1 MLWKHAGSCRFLS
14 RKRLNICED
23 VFFEWL
29 FFFCIL
35 SWKKYEEAETPGYIH
50 RHFNPMMIDNVQRRA
65 SKLFPITWPH
75 RNHTASCPKI
85 MSHPVTRSPG
95 RWAPGGAPP
104 SRSTRILQ
112 PWHGV
117 LPASTVEQVA
127 FLARPLPPPEVSS
140 PRQQG
145 RHCYGSS
152 LATSQHLKN
161 GKKSP
166 KNIKSQSTDLT
177 SSVLFWFQNT
187 NFQTI
192 WLSMYG
198 QVLVGTSR
206 KPDLYWFVP
215 WHCPKSSPAP
225 CMGFDSQSTIFRVTK
240 NRCKSW
246 CLSHLHHHCFPY

>member
-1 MLWKHAGSCRFLS
+1 MENKQVLVDFSHESVLTSGKM
-14 RKRLNICED
+14 I
-23 VFFEWL
+23 FFEWL
-29 FFFCIL
+29 FFSASCPGRNM
-35 SWKKYEEAETPGYIH
+35 KK
-50 RHFNPMMIDNVQRRA
+50 QRPLDISTNTSIPWWLTTSKRA

-85 MSHPVTRSPG
+85 MSHLVTRSPG
-95 RWAPGGAPP
+95 HPVT
-104 SRSTRILQ
+104 RS
-112 PWHGV
+112 
-117 LPASTVEQVA
+117 
-127 FLARPLPPPEVSS
+127 VSS
-140 PRQQG
+140 RGVPAFKIDKNSAAVARRSASKYRG
-145 RHCYGSS
+145 TGSIPGEFSATARSRHCYGSS

-166 KNIKSQSTDLT
+166 KNIKSQSTVLT

-198 QVLVGTSR
+198 QVLVGTSW

-215 WHCPKSSPAP
+215 WHCPKSPAP

-246 CLSHLHHHCFPY
+246 CLSHPHHHCFPY

>member
-1 MLWKHAGSCRFLS
+1 MENKQVLVDFSHESVLTSGKMIFLNDCFFLHPVLEEIWRSRDPWIYPPTLQSHDDWQRPKEHQSCFPS
-14 RKRLNICED
+14 HGHIGITQPVAQK
-23 VFFEWL
+23 
-29 FFFCIL
+29 
-35 SWKKYEEAETPGYIH
+35 SWVTWSPG
-50 RHFNPMMIDNVQRRA
+50 
-65 SKLFPITWPH
+65 
-75 RNHTASCPKI
+75 
-85 MSHPVTRSPG
+85 HPVTRS
-95 RWAPGGAPP
+95 
-104 SRSTRILQ
+104 
-112 PWHGV
+112 
-117 LPASTVEQVA
+117 
-127 FLARPLPPPEVSS
+127 VSS
-140 PRQQG
+140 RGVPAFKIDKNSAAVARRSASKYRG
-145 RHCYGSS
+145 TGSIPGEFSATARSRHCYGSS

-166 KNIKSQSTDLT
+166 KNIKSQSTVLT

-215 WHCPKSSPAP
+215 WHCPKSPAP

-246 CLSHLHHHCFPY
+246 CLSHPHHHCFPY